1 MASDR
6 WRDPHRRASSRAA
19 RACSR
24 GSACCHPGAGGALPS
39 ASPDAALCAPC
50 SATPSPPSHQL
61 APVRQRSPRRPAS
74 GTCAWKGSRPTS
86 VSSSVWDIHRT
97 TRLRPVDEELT
108 AGLSSVLVEKG
119 LDPGNIEIRPIPGGA
134 SRETW
139 LVGGESGS
147 WVLRRDPNGSVS
159 LVPID
164 EEFALIERAAAAGV
178 PVPAPIAL
186 EPDGGRFGTSG
197 MLMSFVAGTS
207 VAPRI
212 LRKPELEEARRRLPV
227 QLGGALAR
235 IHAIDPSGLDGVLP
249 ASAGDPAVAQI
260 EEWERQLDEIG
271 EPLPAVELGL
281 RWLHANAPESTEPR
295 LVHGDFRLGN
305 FIVDEG
311 GLAAVIDWE
320 LAHLGDPA
328 EDIGWLCIRSWR
340 FGNEDRPVAGVG
352 ALDEFLAAYQAAGGE
367 PVDPGRVRYWEA
379 FGNVK
384 WAVICAKQAHD
395 HRSGVRRSH
404 ELASLGRRICEPEWD
419 LLQLIRGAG

>member
-24 GSACCHPGAGGALPS
+24 GSACCHPGAGGARPS

-61 APVRQRSPRRPAS
+61 APVRQRSPSRPAS

-147 WVLRRDPNGSVS
+147 WVLRRDPKGSVS

-197 MLMSFVAGTS
+197 MLMSFVAGGS
-207 VAPRI
+207 VAPRP
-212 LRKPELEEARRRLPV
+212 LRQP
-227 QLGGALAR
+227 GA
-235 IHAIDPSGLDGVLP
+235 
-249 ASAGDPAVAQI
+249 
-260 EEWERQLDEIG
+260 
-271 EPLPAVELGL
+271 
-281 RWLHANAPESTEPR
+281 
-295 LVHGDFRLGN
+295 
-305 FIVDEG
+305 EG
-311 GLAAVIDWE
+311 GRRGPPPPPRGAPPRI
-320 LAHLGDPA
+320 PP
-328 EDIGWLCIRSWR
+328 RQPP
-340 FGNEDRPVAGVG
+340 RPPGG
-352 ALDEFLAAYQAAGGE
+352 RAAG
-367 PVDPGRVRYWEA
+367 
-379 FGNVK
+379 
-384 WAVICAKQAHD
+384 
-395 HRSGVRRSH
+395 
-404 ELASLGRRICEPEWD
+404 
-419 LLQLIRGAG
+419 AG